1 MSCAIWCDSFS
12 FTPGK
17 DTMLEFSILSMLLV
31 IINYSDYSTMQAKV
45 KRNNHEPCSMVVFLD
60 RVKDIDFYPLLDL
73 LMEIDASE
81 IDAVDIFNE
90 SSCVLNGEYAL
101 SLMRAINQKLR
112 IVDLQDLSLG
122 KDFLRY
128 VVMFFMHYPQVFI

>member
-1 MSCAIWCDSFS
+1 MLDLLSFYSGFCYRYVDSCRQHGAPPN
-12 FTPGK
+12 T
-17 DTMLEFSILSMLLV
+17 EVLSALFK
-31 IINYSDYSTMQAKV
+31 AKV